1 MKKVI
6 PFKKEIKFKTNVF
19 EIVSISLDHELK
31 LEDKTVVGSLII
43 SGSYKIND
51 ISVNVEEFK
60 FNIPVNIEM
69 SDKYVLDNINIDIED
84 FYYEVINNNILSVDI
99 EVSIDNIEE
108 VKNPIIIEEEV
119 KPVMIENN
127 QREDYSDVTL
137 ENFIN
142 EASKPVEDK
151 ISVETK
157 EVSKTTESKEISIET
172 SLFSNFD
179 DSKEEFETYKI
190 YIVKENDTLESIVT
204 SYNVSDSLF
213 KEYNDIT
220 DIKVGDKLI
229 IPSIESN
236 I

>member
-84 FYYEVINNNILSVDI
+84 FYYEVIDNNILSVDI

>member
-142 EASKPVEDK
+142 ETSKPV
-151 ISVETK
+151 
-157 EVSKTTESKEISIET
+157 
-172 SLFSNFD
+172 
-179 DSKEEFETYKI
+179 
-190 YIVKENDTLESIVT
+190 
-204 SYNVSDSLF
+204 
-213 KEYNDIT
+213 
-220 DIKVGDKLI
+220 
-229 IPSIESN
+229 
-236 I
+236 

>member
-69 SDKYVLDNINIDIED
+69 SDKYVLDNITIDIED
-84 FYYEVINNNILSVDI
+84 FYYEVIDNNILSVDI

-142 EASKPVEDK
+142 EASKPVEEK

-204 SYNVSDSLF
+204 SYNVSDSLL

>member
-142 EASKPVEDK
+142 ETSKPVEDK

>member
-142 EASKPVEDK
+142 ETSKPVEDK

-157 EVSKTTESKEISIET
+157 EVSKATESKEISIET

>member
-1 MKKVI
+1 
-6 PFKKEIKFKTNVF
+6 
-19 EIVSISLDHELK
+19 
-31 LEDKTVVGSLII
+31 
-43 SGSYKIND
+43 
-51 ISVNVEEFK
+51 
-60 FNIPVNIEM
+60 M

-142 EASKPVEDK
+142 ETSKPVEDK